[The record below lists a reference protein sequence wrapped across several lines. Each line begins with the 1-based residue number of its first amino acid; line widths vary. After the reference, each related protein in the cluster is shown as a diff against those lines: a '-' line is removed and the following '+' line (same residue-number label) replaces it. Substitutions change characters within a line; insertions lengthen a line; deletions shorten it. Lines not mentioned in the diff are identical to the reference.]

1 MSVDSYGVELLVL
14 HMPYPSLSL
23 DVDAD
28 MQIRVVGLDR
38 RTHHLVLE
46 LGNHASGLLRHT
58 VPVGTKFSNCVE
70 PDDGAHA

>member
-28 MQIRVVGLDR
+28 MQIRVGGPDR

-46 LGNHASGLLRHT
+46 LGNHASGLFRHT
-58 VPVGTKFSNCVE
+58 VPVGKKFSNCVE